1 MRRCCGPLWEGDR
14 AQGAESNP
22 ERPNVDIKQ
31 GAIKLPGLRVA
42 YLLLWFPEPSQ
53 TFVLEEVNTLVRLG
67 LEVRVYTLYGPR
79 RPTRTAGMARV
90 LAPVRHLGVLA
101 AGKLLRD
108 LARLG
113 RDWGPGAGQFL
124 RQVLLRRWR
133 SLETAGEALWAAA
146 AGVHLAKEFQITGIG
161 HIHAPWA
168 DGPAT
173 AAWVASHLSGIPF
186 SFSARARDLHPPDGA
201 LLEKLAATSLVRTNT
216 RAHERYLAAL
226 APREAAK
233 IVNIYNGVS
242 LAPEPAPPR
251 RCQPPFRLLALGRLV
266 PKKGY
271 AVLLAACRL
280 LAREGFDFHLTLAG
294 DGPERQRLRRLIWR
308 YGLKGRV
315 TLPGFVPHCEVPHLL
330 QEADLFIMP
339 SIIAPS
345 GDRDGIPNVV
355 LEALLHEVPVV
366 ATEISGLPEVIRP
379 GTTGWLTRA
388 ADPERLARA
397 VQEAAADPREARRR
411 ALAGRDLVAREFDSR
426 RNYTRLKALFDGL
439 AGKKTG
445 KP

>member
-1 MRRCCGPLWEGDR
+1 MRRCCGPLWEG
-14 AQGAESNP
+14 
-22 ERPNVDIKQ
+22 ERVSKALSRIRKEPNVGIKQ

-79 RPTRTAGMARV
+79 RPARTAGMARV
-90 LAPVRHLGVLA
+90 LAPVRHLGLPA

-124 RQVLLRRWR
+124 RQVLCGAGAAWRPRARPSGLRRRECIWPKSSR
-133 SLETAGEALWAAA
+133 AA
-146 AGVHLAKEFQITGIG
+146 GIG

-201 LLEKLAATSLVRTNT
+201 LLEKLAAASLVRTNT
-216 RAHERYLAAL
+216 RANERYLEAL
-226 APREAAK
+226 APRETAK

-242 LAPEPAPPR
+242 LVPEPAPPR
-251 RCQPPFRLLALGRLV
+251 RWQPPFRLLALGRLV

-294 DGPERQRLRRLIWR
+294 DGPERQ
-308 YGLKGRV
+308 
-315 TLPGFVPHCEVPHLL
+315 
-330 QEADLFIMP
+330 QA
-339 SIIAPS
+339 
-345 GDRDGIPNVV
+345 
-355 LEALLHEVPVV
+355 
-366 ATEISGLPEVIRP
+366 ATIN
-379 GTTGWLTRA
+379 
-388 ADPERLARA
+388 
-397 VQEAAADPREARRR
+397 R
-411 ALAGRDLVAREFDSR
+411 ALR
-426 RNYTRLKALFDGL
+426 
-439 AGKKTG
+439 
-445 KP
+445 P

>member
-1 MRRCCGPLWEGDR
+1 
-14 AQGAESNP
+14 
-22 ERPNVDIKQ
+22 
-31 GAIKLPGLRVA
+31 
-42 YLLLWFPEPSQ
+42 
-53 TFVLEEVNTLVRLG
+53 
-67 LEVRVYTLYGPR
+67 
-79 RPTRTAGMARV
+79 
-90 LAPVRHLGVLA
+90 
-101 AGKLLRD
+101 
-108 LARLG
+108 
-113 RDWGPGAGQFL
+113 
-124 RQVLLRRWR
+124 VLLRRWR
-133 SLETAGEALWAAA
+133 SLETAGEALWAVA
-146 AGVHLAKEFQITGIG
+146 AGVHLAKEFQIAGIG

-201 LLEKLAATSLVRTNT
+201 LLEKLAAASLVRTNT

-226 APREAAK
+226 APLETGK

-242 LAPEPAPPR
+242 LVPELAPPR
-251 RCQPPFRLLALGRLV
+251 RWQPPFRLLALGRLV

-271 AVLLAACRL
+271 AILLAACRL
-280 LAREGFDFHLTLAG
+280 LAREGLDFHLTLAG
-294 DGPERQRLRRLIWR
+294 DGPERRQLRRLIGR

-315 TLPGFVPHCEVPHLL
+315 TLPGFVPHREVPHLL

-339 SIIAPS
+339 SLITPS

-379 GTTGWLTRA
+379 GTTGWLIRA

-397 VQEAAADPREARRR
+397 VQEACADPREARRR
-411 ALAGRDLVAREFDSR
+411 ALAGRDLVAREFDSK
-426 RNYTRLKALFDGL
+426 RNYSRLKALFDGL
-439 AGKKTG
+439 AGEQTAKLLSSKG
-445 KP
+445 QVSHLLGN